1 MRAPLPDTFR
11 AIALATSTALVLAA
25 CSEAATTPAG
35 PSAPPPT
42 KVTVI
47 TTEATSVPLTSE
59 LPGRS
64 TARLVAEIRPQVTGI
79 VQKRLFR
86 EGSEVKAGDTLY
98 QIDPA
103 SYQATLDSAQA
114 SLARA
119 EATLATAKLKA
130 DRYAG
135 LVDIKAVSR
144 QDNDDA
150 QAALLQARADVAT
163 AKAAVQTAR
172 INLGYTRITSPI
184 SGRIGRSSVTAGALV
199 TANQAAALATVQQLD
214 PINVDLTQSS
224 SQMLDLRRRVASGE
238 LQRDGNTLPVTLTL
252 EDGSAYAHPGKLA
265 FSEVSVDA
273 STGSVTL
280 RAEFPNPDGLLLPG
294 MYVRAKVTQGETA
307 GAILLPHAAISH
319 DPRGNAVAMVV
330 GPDKVVQ
337 ARTVTLAGSRE
348 GNWIVT
354 AGLQGGEQV
363 IVEGLQKVRAGATV
377 APEPTPAA
385 R

>member
-1 MRAPLPDTFR
+1 MRAPVPDTIR
-11 AIALATSTALVLAA
+11 AIALATSSALVLAA
-25 CSEAATTPAG
+25 CNEAATA
-35 PSAPPPT
+35 PSSQASPPPT
-42 KVTVI
+42 KVTVL
-47 TTEATSVPLTSE
+47 TTETRSVPLTSE

-64 TARLVAEIRPQVTGI
+64 TARLVAEIRPQVSGI

-98 QIDPA
+98 QIDAA

-119 EATLATAKLKA
+119 EATLETARLKA

-135 LVDIKAVSR
+135 LVDIKAISR

-150 QAALLQARADVAT
+150 QVALLQARADVAT
-163 AKAAVQTAR
+163 ARAAVQAAR
-172 INLGYTRITSPI
+172 INVGYTRITSPI

-199 TANQAAALATVQQLD
+199 TANQATALATVQQLD
-214 PINVDLTQSS
+214 PIYVDLTQSS
-224 SQMLDLRRRVASGE
+224 GQLLELRRRIAGGE
-238 LQRDGNTLPVTLTL
+238 VKRDGDTLPVTLTL
-252 EDGSAYAHPGKLA
+252 EDGSRYAHAGKLA
-265 FSEVSVDA
+265 FSEVSVDE

-294 MYVRAKVTQGETA
+294 MFVRASVTQGETA

-319 DPRGNAVAMVV
+319 DARGNAVAMVV
-330 GPDKVVQ
+330 GTDNVVQ
-337 ARTVTLAGSRE
+337 ARTVTLSGSRD
-348 GNWIVT
+348 GHWIVT
-354 AGLQGGEQV
+354 AGLTADEQV

-377 APEPTPAA
+377 APEPMAAA